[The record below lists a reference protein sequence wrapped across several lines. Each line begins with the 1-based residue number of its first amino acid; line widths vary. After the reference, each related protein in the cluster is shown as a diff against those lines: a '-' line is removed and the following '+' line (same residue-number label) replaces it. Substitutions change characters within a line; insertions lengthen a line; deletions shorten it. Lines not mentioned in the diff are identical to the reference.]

1 MRTMTD
7 LKLSICYGNMAAC
20 FTTVCRPMLSVDDVD
35 TAGVTFDTHELDS
48 SNHHI
53 SFGYT
58 LYPMMIEN
66 MITSGSER
74 RDQPFL
80 LRVAVT
86 HLCDD
91 SIVKPNKTSVTF
103 L

>member
-20 FTTVCRPMLSVDDVD
+20 LTTVCRPMLFVDDVD

-58 LYPMMIEN
+58 FYVIPHEGREYDNEWKRAKRSTISP
-66 MITSGSER
+66 TGSGN
-74 RDQPFL
+74 PFM
-80 LRVAVT
+80 
-86 HLCDD
+86 
-91 SIVKPNKTSVTF
+91 
-103 L
+103 